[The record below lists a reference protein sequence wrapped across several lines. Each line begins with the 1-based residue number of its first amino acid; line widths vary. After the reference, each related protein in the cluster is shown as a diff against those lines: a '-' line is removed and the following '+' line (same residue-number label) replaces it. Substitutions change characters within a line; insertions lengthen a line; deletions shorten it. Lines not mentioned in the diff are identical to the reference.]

1 MQRYVSEYLVSVKKE
16 IVRSNGAMEQWSNG
30 AVEQRSNGA
39 MEQWSNGAMEQW
51 SHRATDL
58 EIRILILNIIF
69 IIHSCPFPASS
80 SASMLLIRIVARH
93 LHRWTRQAFLLDGHV
108 SVSLVE
114 ILNFLV
120 VVHITRHRLH
130 Q

>member
-16 IVRSNGAMEQWSNG
+16 IVRSNGAVEQRSSGATEQWSNG
-30 AVEQRSNGA
+30 AVEQWSNGA
-39 MEQWSNGAMEQW
+39 VEQWSNGW

-93 LHRWTRQAFLLDGHV
+93 LMMNFTDGHV
-108 SVSLVE
+108 RFYCPLPPCCWVFFQWLY
-114 ILNFLV
+114 
-120 VVHITRHRLH
+120 T
-130 Q
+130 

>member
-16 IVRSNGAMEQWSNG
+16 IVRMEQWSNGATEQWSNG

-39 MEQWSNGAMEQW
+39 VEQW

-69 IIHSCPFPASS
+69 IIHSCPFPGSS
-80 SASMLLIRIVARH
+80 IASMLLIRIVARH
-93 LHRWTRQAFLLDGHV
+93 LMMDELHRWTRHVLLYCPLPWCWFFF
-108 SVSLVE
+108 SSCTRNALLV
-114 ILNFLV
+114 
-120 VVHITRHRLH
+120 
-130 Q
+130 